1 MKPGRRSVLTIGSVA
16 SLPTERGGFTAEGD
30 GRRAVPAVLV
40 PVSTVRAR
48 VRILRGLLTGERF
61 VAPPPGH
68 ASHEV
73 ATSTMRGIRRSSK
86 ASSWG
91 KADDSAWSWPRRSL
105 TLPLIFL
112 ILLPERRQVLV
123 ARLVV
128 AMD

>member
-1 MKPGRRSVLTIGSVA
+1 VKPGRRSVLTIGSVA

-73 ATSTMRGIRRSSK
+73 ATSTMRGIRRSS
-86 ASSWG
+86 
-91 KADDSAWSWPRRSL
+91 
-105 TLPLIFL
+105 
-112 ILLPERRQVLV
+112 
-123 ARLVV
+123 
-128 AMD
+128 